1 MWKISLIVTFVSTIK
16 KNFAICP
23 PRSIC
28 AVKLTCCI
36 AFGSVLVGMHHF
48 QMIKQKVF
56 LLPEKM
62 VQLSNLNISFMSVMS
77 LLIDI
82 YSS

>member
-1 MWKISLIVTFVSTIK
+1 MWKISLIVTFASTIM
-16 KNFAICP
+16 KNIAICP
-23 PRSIC
+23 PRFIF
-28 AVKLTCCI
+28 AVKLICCI
-36 AFGSVLVGMHHF
+36 AYGSVLVGMHHF
-48 QMIKQKVF
+48 QMKKQKVF

-62 VQLSNLNISFMSVMS
+62 VQLSNLNISFVSVMS